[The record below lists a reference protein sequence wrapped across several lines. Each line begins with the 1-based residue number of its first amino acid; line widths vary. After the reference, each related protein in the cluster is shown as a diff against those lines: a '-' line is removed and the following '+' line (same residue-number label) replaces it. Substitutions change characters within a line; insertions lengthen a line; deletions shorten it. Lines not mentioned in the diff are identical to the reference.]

1 MHLEVPVLLQ
11 GRAKESPIL
20 MPEAPWLAQ
29 KIHSRSELHYGWWI
43 VLATM
48 ALMFV
53 SVGVGYY
60 GLAIFMKQFEDSF
73 EWSSTLVGLATGSY
87 FSIAGLTGLLVGPQ
101 IDRHGPR
108 WFMTGGV
115 VMLGL
120 GIMSL
125 GAISTPWHLFIVYSI
140 MAVGFGATAAVSVNN
155 ILGRWFL
162 TRRARAMSITAT
174 GVSLGGVVLSPLTTW
189 LISSHSLALAGLLLG
204 VAILIVGLPVASGVL
219 VWRPEDLLTSRDF
232 GQPLKID
239 NKNLSDS
246 VQHRVWTRSQA
257 MRQQSFWCILVAFL
271 FVLTAQTGY
280 MIHQFSFLAN
290 RLGDLRSA
298 SLTMSLAAAGSI
310 VARLIV
316 GRFADYIDK
325 RLFTAVLFT
334 VQATAVLSIT
344 FTKNIFLTWVLVF
357 VIGLTIGNVYMMQ
370 TLLIAE
376 TFGVVSLATVQG
388 AITVAVQI
396 AAGFGPFLVG
406 WAKEFTGS
414 YTVPFL
420 VTSLMSYVAAIAV
433 CFARPIVVNCLDGRR
448 DPLQSNCS
456 RTQEVASRCSR

>member
-1 MHLEVPVLLQ
+1 
-11 GRAKESPIL
+11 
-20 MPEAPWLAQ
+20 MPQAPWLAQ

-43 VLATM
+43 VVATM

-73 EWSSTLVGLATGSY
+73 KWSSTLVGLATGSY
-87 FSIAGLTGLLVGPQ
+87 FSIAGLTGLLIGPQ
-101 IDRHGPR
+101 IDRRGPR

-125 GAISTPWHLFIVYSI
+125 GAISRPWHLFMVYSI

-155 ILGRWFL
+155 ILSRWFL
-162 TRRARAMSITAT
+162 TRRGRAMSITAT
-174 GVSLGGVVLSPLTTW
+174 GVSLGGVILSPLTTW

-204 VAILIVGLPVASGVL
+204 LAVLIIGLPIANGVL
-219 VWRPEDLLTSRDF
+219 VWRPEDLGTSRDF

-239 NKNLSDS
+239 NKNLSDL
-246 VQHRVWTRSQA
+246 VQYRVWTRGQA
-257 MRQQSFWCILVAFL
+257 MRQPSFWFILIAFL
-271 FVLTAQTGY
+271 LVLTAQTGY
-280 MIHQFSFLAN
+280 MIHQFSFLAD
-290 RLGDLRSA
+290 RFGDLRSA

-325 RLFTAVLFT
+325 RLFTALLFA
-334 VQATAVLSIT
+334 VQATAVLGIT
-344 FTKNIFLTWVLVF
+344 FTENTFLTWVLVLA
-357 VIGLTIGNVYMMQ
+357 IGLTIGNVYMMQ

-388 AITVAVQI
+388 AITVAVQM

-406 WAKEFTGS
+406 WAKESTGQ

-420 VTSLMSYVAAIAV
+420 VTGLMSYVAAFVV
-433 CFARPIVVNCLDGRR
+433 CFARPVVVNCVDDG
-448 DPLQSNCS
+448 
-456 RTQEVASRCSR
+456 

>member
-1 MHLEVPVLLQ
+1 MHLEVPVSLQ
-11 GRAKESPIL
+11 GRAEESPVS

-60 GLAIFMKQFEDSF
+60 GLAIFMKQFEDSY

-204 VAILIVGLPVASGVL
+204 IAVLIVGLPVASGVL

-232 GQPLKID
+232 GQPLKVD
-239 NKNLSDS
+239 NKNLSDA
-246 VQHRVWTRSQA
+246 VQHRVWTRRQA
-257 MRQQSFWCILVAFL
+257 MRQQSFWFILVAFL

-325 RLFTAVLFT
+325 RLFTAVLFA

-370 TLLIAE
+370 TLLVAE

-388 AITVAVQI
+388 AITVVVQI

-406 WAKEFTGS
+406 WAKELTGS

-420 VTSLMSYVAAIAV
+420 VTSLMSYVAAVVV

-448 DPLQSNCS
+448 DPL
-456 RTQEVASRCSR
+456 